1 MESHGVC
8 ASKRQEVFS
17 TVCSYILCKNKR
29 TLKHLKAAVAL
40 LRFQQ
45 PILNKQIEH
54 LCYFQ
59 SDVTLLHSIPLPP
72 WRAAGTV
79 SRSSLAPKGHA
90 SPWNDVCHWSR
101 RNLSNLGLAGFQV
114 ESDQVL
120 ESLYLTHVGVKM
132 IRQLQEG
139 SLPKSRCGCDMSK
152 CARTCCLVIVFVMFP
167 GTMFPWI
174 STNESINAEAD
185 AQGSPEEK
193 AESQRSKDTV
203 THLYADKLGYPR

>member
-1 MESHGVC
+1 MPFLDPKMESHGVC

-17 TVCSYILCKNKR
+17 TVCSYILCKNKC
-29 TLKHLKAAVAL
+29 TLKDLKTAVAL

-45 PILNKQIEH
+45 PSLNKQIEH

-101 RNLSNLGLAGFQV
+101 RNLSNLGLAGLQV

-139 SLPKSRCGCDMSK
+139 SLPNSRCGCDMSK
-152 CARTCCLVIVFVMFP
+152 CAR
-167 GTMFPWI
+167 
-174 STNESINAEAD
+174 
-185 AQGSPEEK
+185 
-193 AESQRSKDTV
+193 
-203 THLYADKLGYPR
+203 